1 MEGGVKML
9 ALERSSVEGETTFR
23 WAYAQKFCFGLYCL
37 NYPMNDT
44 PQFFLVSFVPSTQDV
59 PNKSS
64 LPGAQIF
71 LGSCQDLPTS
81 SQEDPGDIGTSISYD
96 I

>member
-44 PQFFLVSFVPSTQDV
+44 PQFLSRLSLVLRMFRTKVV
-59 PNKSS
+59 YLVLRSS
-64 LPGAQIF
+64 SDRVRIF
-71 LGSCQDLPTS
+71 LPLARK
-81 SQEDPGDIGTSISYD
+81 ILAI
-96 I
+96 

>member
-1 MEGGVKML
+1 MDGGVKML

-44 PQFFLVSFVPSTQDV
+44 PQFFFGLVCP
-59 PNKSS
+59 
-64 LPGAQIF
+64 
-71 LGSCQDLPTS
+71 
-81 SQEDPGDIGTSISYD
+81 
-96 I
+96 

>member
-1 MEGGVKML
+1 MDGGVKML

-44 PQFFLVSFVPSTQDV
+44 PQFFLVSFVPST
-59 PNKSS
+59 
-64 LPGAQIF
+64 
-71 LGSCQDLPTS
+71 
-81 SQEDPGDIGTSISYD
+81 
-96 I
+96 